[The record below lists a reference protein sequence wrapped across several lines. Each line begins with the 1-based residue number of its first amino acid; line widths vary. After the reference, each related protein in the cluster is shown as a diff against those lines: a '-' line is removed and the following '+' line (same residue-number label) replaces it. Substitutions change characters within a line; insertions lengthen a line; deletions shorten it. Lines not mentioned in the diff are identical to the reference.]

1 MGGVATVTVTS
12 ARATTSASA
21 ASAVELAAASRRR
34 GVGVGDGGGGLA
46 ARVLSARP
54 TPRSSRGVP
63 QCRGAR
69 HEESNLEPRQL
80 GAAGADHHREI
91 SAQPPCQ
98 AAPPHGQP
106 GQATAERAGGRP
118 RRRHRRA
125 QAQHSAATPAQAT
138 CASRAGLP
146 RRRERMVHTPSRH
159 AAAPLLPVA
168 PTVRLGSSARLRA
181 KLQESCPL
189 PSASTCELILGGW
202 RGRGGRG
209 GGAGCSGLSRATW
222 TKAPDVRAAPQAG
235 QEAPACRGT
244 AAPLEVSGQLS
255 GGTNP
260 RSSGGSLG
268 PRGGSGRRPSLR
280 ASLAVGI
287 SGSKALR
294 NRLGGRPHNVKR
306 SARKSLQL
314 PRCRRFRGLNRQ
326 STVSVL
332 QSATVGLRHM
342 CFTVV
347 QFNRWPSAPH
357 TRSHDTHTVHCYL
370 KAVPSISSP
379 P

>member
-1 MGGVATVTVTS
+1 MRKVASSPGCAGAGASLHRGWVGRGEGGARAEGTVERRPSTATLLRLRRRPARVEPGWRGGGVAWATHR
-12 ARATTSASA
+12 RAM
-21 ASAVELAAASRRR
+21 
-34 GVGVGDGGGGLA
+34 
-46 ARVLSARP
+46 
-54 TPRSSRGVP
+54 
-63 QCRGAR
+63 
-69 HEESNLEPRQL
+69 
-80 GAAGADHHREI
+80 
-91 SAQPPCQ
+91 
-98 AAPPHGQP
+98 
-106 GQATAERAGGRP
+106 P
-118 RRRHRRA
+118 RRR
-125 QAQHSAATPAQAT
+125 SAP
-138 CASRAGLP
+138 
-146 RRRERMVHTPSRH
+146 
-159 AAAPLLPVA
+159 
-168 PTVRLGSSARLRA
+168 SARRRA

-222 TKAPDVRAAPQAG
+222 AKAPDVRAAPQAG
-235 QEAPACRGT
+235 QEARACRGT